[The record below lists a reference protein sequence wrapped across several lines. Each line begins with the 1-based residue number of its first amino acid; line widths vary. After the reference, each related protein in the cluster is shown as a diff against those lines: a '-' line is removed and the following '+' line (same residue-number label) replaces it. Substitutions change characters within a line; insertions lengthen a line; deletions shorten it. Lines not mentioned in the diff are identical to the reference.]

1 MTSCFP
7 PFWYGMV
14 WREGSPLAIRSEIVY
29 TEDMET
35 TTATISPEL
44 IKKMQGTAKN
54 FTGYM
59 IALAIVVWGFTFA
72 LMNVWLVV
80 ASLFVAMIL
89 GVGLFMT
96 LTATLVLRSGKILSS
111 E

>member
-1 MTSCFP
+1 
-7 PFWYGMV
+7 
-14 WREGSPLAIRSEIVY
+14 
-29 TEDMET
+29 MET
-35 TTATISPEL
+35 TTATVSPDL

-89 GVGLFMT
+89 GVALFMT
-96 LTATLVLRSGKILSS
+96 LTATLVLRMGKTSTS